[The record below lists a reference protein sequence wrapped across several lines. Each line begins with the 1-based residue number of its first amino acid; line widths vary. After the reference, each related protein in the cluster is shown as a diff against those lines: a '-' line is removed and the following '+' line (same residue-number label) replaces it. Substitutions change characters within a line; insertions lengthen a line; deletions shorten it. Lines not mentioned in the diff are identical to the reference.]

1 MKDSQSHAS
10 NNFKMNI
17 INRAKLKNGNLNR
30 AVEYA
35 FYEVNSAVTYLTYNI
50 QRINQQSNISSKFC
64 QI

>member
-35 FYEVNSAVTYLTYNI
+35 FYEVNSAVTYLTYKELTSS
-50 QRINQQSNISSKFC
+50 RISHRNFVKFKS
-64 QI
+64 